1 MKGKTGIQ
9 IQYCQNDTAEM
20 TTTKKRKREYWI
32 WGVSLLLLWGL
43 IAFFFYRTH
52 GQLGVSDL
60 LRYQPENLL
69 LAALAMCGLF
79 LLKSVDFLMQ
89 SVILYALSGI
99 MFPLPAA
106 LAINIVGIA
115 ILSIVPYCIGRKL
128 GTPILERVYEKHPK
142 FRHAENLN
150 KKSEFVLV
158 LLMRC
163 VGFPITETGL
173 YMGAKGYDFK
183 VYLLGSELG
192 LIPIMIPFT
201 VMGDTAADFRSPVF
215 LSAAAVELAIVLL
228 AFWYYRRLHKNN
240 KQQVGEMQE
249 TEC

>member
-1 MKGKTGIQ
+1 MK
-9 IQYCQNDTAEM
+9 
-20 TTTKKRKREYWI
+20 TTKKRKIEYWI

-60 LRYQPENLL
+60 LRYQPQNML
-69 LAALAMCGLF
+69 LAMLAMLGLF
-79 LLKSVDFLMQ
+79 LLKSVDFLME
-89 SVILYALSGI
+89 SAILYALSGI

-106 LAINIVGIA
+106 LAINIIGIV